1 MGKSV
6 NRSDRKLDRLKNMIR
21 IALGQSKMVTKPIS
35 GILHVVVYVGFII
48 INIELLEIV
57 IDGAIGS
64 NRFFS
69 KYMSTGLYNFL
80 IG

>member
-48 INIELLEIV
+48 INIELIEIV
-57 IDGAIGS
+57 ID
-64 NRFFS
+64 
-69 KYMSTGLYNFL
+69 MSL
-80 IG
+80 IHI